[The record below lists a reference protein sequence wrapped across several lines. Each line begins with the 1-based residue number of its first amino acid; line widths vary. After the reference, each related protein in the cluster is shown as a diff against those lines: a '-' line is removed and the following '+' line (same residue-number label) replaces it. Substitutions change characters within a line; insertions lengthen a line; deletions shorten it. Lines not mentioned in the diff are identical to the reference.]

1 MVLSTF
7 AATYLFF
14 LFVTTNLS
22 KPRDKGGLGGGVC
35 EVWGS
40 SAGSFF
46 SPSSLPLPTV
56 SPWQLTDERGIPGD
70 TGGLGARRPIP
81 SPFSTTCAPSSKSP
95 FLCGLPFLP
104 LKGKGG
110 SSGPL
115 QGPFQLRSSPP
126 SQRVYVIT
134 KPPDFTLEERDQWH
148 LA

>member
-35 EVWGS
+35 KVWGS

-56 SPWQLTDERGIPGD
+56 SPWQLTDERGIPGYWRSRSSAPHPKPLLYHVCPFEQVPFPLWASVPP
-70 TGGLGARRPIP
+70 TERQRR
-81 SPFSTTCAPSSKSP
+81 
-95 FLCGLPFLP
+95 
-104 LKGKGG
+104 
-110 SSGPL
+110 
-115 QGPFQLRSSPP
+115 QLRSSPGSLP
-126 SQRVYVIT
+126 ALILSSEPESLCHHQ
-134 KPPDFTLEERDQWH
+134 
-148 LA
+148 AS